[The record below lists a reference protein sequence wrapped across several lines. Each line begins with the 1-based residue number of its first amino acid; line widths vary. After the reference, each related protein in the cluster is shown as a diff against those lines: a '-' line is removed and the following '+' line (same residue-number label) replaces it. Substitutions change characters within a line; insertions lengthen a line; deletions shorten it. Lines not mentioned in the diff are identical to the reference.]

1 MRKKGISEILEEVSK
16 FKKKEERIEA
26 LRKHGDNRA
35 LLQILQ
41 YAYDP
46 RIKWLLPEGT
56 PPFKKNEYLDQES
69 NLYSEMR
76 RLYLFIEG
84 GNPSLTTLK
93 REMLFIGL
101 LETVAPAD
109 AQLLCAAKD
118 KKLPY
123 KTVTKEIVNEA
134 FPGLLLLEE
143 ETAA

>member
-1 MRKKGISEILEEVSK
+1 MKLGVAEILEQVSK
-16 FKKKEERIEA
+16 LKKKEERIEA

-35 LLQILQ
+35 MLQILQ

-69 NLYSEMR
+69 NLYSEVR

-84 GNPSLTTLK
+84 GNPNLTTTK

-101 LETVAPAD
+101 LEMITPAD
-109 AQLLCAAKD
+109 AVLLCAAKD

-123 KTVTKEIVNEA
+123 KNITPEIVNEA
-134 FPGLLLLEE
+134 FPGLLELEQK
-143 ETAA
+143 

>member
-1 MRKKGISEILEEVSK
+1 MKLGVAEILEQVSK
-16 FKKKEERIEA
+16 LKKKDERIEA

-35 LLQILQ
+35 MLQILQ

-69 NLYSEMR
+69 NLYSEVR

-84 GNPSLTTLK
+84 GNPNLTTTK

-101 LETVAPAD
+101 LEMITPAD
-109 AQLLCAAKD
+109 AVLLCAAKD

-123 KTVTKEIVNEA
+123 KNITPEIVNEA
-134 FPGLLLLEE
+134 FPGLLELEQK
-143 ETAA
+143 

>member
-1 MRKKGISEILEEVSK
+1 MRKKGLSEILEETSK
-16 FKKKEERIEA
+16 IKKKEERIEE

-35 LLQILQ
+35 LLQLLQ

-56 PPFKKNEYLDQES
+56 PPFKKNEYIDQEA
-69 NLYSEMR
+69 NLYAEMR

-84 GNPSLTTLK
+84 GNPNLATTK

-101 LETVAPAD
+101 LEMVAPSD
-109 AQLLCAAKD
+109 AVLLCAVKD

-123 KTVTKEIVNEA
+123 KTITPEIVNEA
-134 FPGLLLLEE
+134 FPGLLELNEQV
-143 ETAA
+143 A